1 MLDSDSLM
9 PHAVCWAAAPNLI
22 WTMVV
27 TNAITFLSYTTICIT
42 LLFLVRRTSR
52 VIVREWAY
60 FTVGFAAFIVAC
72 GSTHLLEVITTWSP
86 IFWVDAATNVI
97 TAVLSAYVTVMLI
110 RRAKDIAFS
119 VNDYAAR
126 LSNTQN
132 EKQMLEESLLSAQ
145 KLEDWSRMSAVVS
158 HEIKNPLQA
167 IQNLQFLIRMTEG
180 VPQQVIDLAN
190 MAEEEAKRVLTIADA
205 SLSFIRQTA
214 VPEAIDLG
222 EAAESSRFLL
232 APLIAKKGVE
242 IAIESRGDCTVK
254 AYAGE
259 ARQVILNVL
268 RNACE
273 ATTGVG
279 QKVIVEVV
287 GQGENVEVVVKDE
300 GAGIPPDLLPSL
312 FKFGVSTKGS
322 EGNGMGLWT
331 VKHIL
336 RKHQGDVRVHSA
348 PGEGTRVVMRW
359 PRAFTTAEGLHS
371 PGELVPAA
379 G

>member
-22 WTMVV
+22 WTMVI
-27 TNAITFLSYTTICIT
+27 TNAITFLSYSTICIT

-60 FTVGFAAFIVAC
+60 FAIGFAAFIVAC

-86 IFWVDAATNVI
+86 IFWVDAATNIV
-97 TAVLSAYVTVMLI
+97 TAILSAYVTIMLI
-110 RRAKDIAFS
+110 RRASKIAYS

-126 LSNTQN
+126 LANAQN
-132 EKQMLEESLLSAQ
+132 EKQALEESLLAAQ

-190 MAEEEAKRVLTIADA
+190 MAEEEARRVLTIADA
-205 SLSFIRQTA
+205 SLAFIRQTA
-214 VPEAIDLG
+214 RPETIDLH
-222 EAAESSRFLL
+222 EAVNSSRFLL
-232 APLIAKKGVE
+232 APLIARRGIDLS
-242 IAIESRGDCTVK
+242 IASQGDCTVE
-254 AYAGE
+254 AFAGE

-273 ATTGVG
+273 ATTHAG
-279 QKVIVEVV
+279 QKVTVELIGHGASVDV
-287 GQGENVEVVVKDE
+287 IVKDE
-300 GAGIPPDLLPSL
+300 GAGIPSEQLPSL

-336 RKHQGDVRVHSA
+336 AKHRGEVRVHSVS
-348 PGEGTRVVMRW
+348 GEGTRVEIIW
-359 PRAFTTAEGLHS
+359 PRAFAIVEGLNAA
-371 PGELVPAA
+371 GGLVPAVS
-379 G
+379 

>member
-1 MLDSDSLM
+1 MFDSDSLM
-9 PHAVCWAAAPNLI
+9 PHAVCWAAAPDLI
-22 WTMVV
+22 WTMVI

-42 LLFLVRRTSR
+42 LLFLVRRTNR
-52 VIVREWAY
+52 AIVREWAY

-86 IFWVDAATNVI
+86 IFWVDAATNVV
-97 TAVLSAYVTVMLI
+97 TAILSGYVTVMLI
-110 RRAKDIAFS
+110 RRAQVIAFS

-126 LSNTQN
+126 LANTQS
-132 EKQMLEESLLSAQ
+132 EKQALEESLLSAQ

-190 MAEEEAKRVLTIADA
+190 MAEEEARRVLTIADA

-242 IAIESRGDCTVK
+242 IAIQSQGDCKVE
-254 AYAGE
+254 AFAGE

-273 ATTGVG
+273 ASTGAG
-279 QKVIVEVV
+279 QKVTVELV
-287 GQGENVEVVVKDE
+287 GKNESVEVVVKDE
-300 GAGIPPDLLPSL
+300 GAGIPEDLLPSL

-336 RKHQGDVRVHSA
+336 RKHHGDVRVHSA

-359 PRAFTTAEGLHS
+359 PRIFAAASELGTA
-371 PGELVPAA
+371 GELLPAV